1 MIKKYDK
8 FKSRPGN
15 NEKIKALITKHKSL
29 LTNSEYKYVSYNY
42 FETSNFYGH
51 FKTHK
56 SKFLHKAVKE
66 HNKELITIWESKDL
80 KLRAI
85 VGEGPKCPTRR
96 LRNFLDRILKP
107 LTKHV
112 KSSIKYNKEFLKTCK
127 RNVTDD
133 TVLLSMYAVYTP
145 VSHMNSD

>member
-56 SKFLHKAVKE
+56 SKFLDKAVKE
-66 HNKELITIWESKDL
+66 HNKELITI
-80 KLRAI
+80 
-85 VGEGPKCPTRR
+85 
-96 LRNFLDRILKP
+96 
-107 LTKHV
+107 
-112 KSSIKYNKEFLKTCK
+112 
-127 RNVTDD
+127 
-133 TVLLSMYAVYTP
+133 
-145 VSHMNSD
+145 